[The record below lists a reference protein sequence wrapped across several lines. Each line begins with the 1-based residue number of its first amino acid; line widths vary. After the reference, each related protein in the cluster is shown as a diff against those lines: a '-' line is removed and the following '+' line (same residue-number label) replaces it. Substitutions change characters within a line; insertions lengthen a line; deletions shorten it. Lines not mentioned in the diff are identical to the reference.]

1 MNDREILDM
10 LGRGDPRAREEAEAL
25 YGYDCLKIALNVLD
39 HQRQA
44 EACVTRTMEIAAE
57 RAHADDPPSL
67 KLYLLRSTRELAIG
81 LFRGQKDAKRGDSMF
96 LRVLDELSECFP
108 VKVDRFGFEPDET
121 EQALRAAEAV
131 DAFLKKQKQEARDV
145 FVCRYFYGD
154 SVSEIT
160 DRFGLSSKQVY
171 TLLLRTRRKLV
182 QHLST
187 LERFCVTDVAVAAL
201 AMGRLEDKLLLD
213 ARKSGKKLRRGIP
226 VLAAACC
233 VALLAVSFPYL
244 REVINTDLVLRDR
257 NWRDQ
262 NNEEGDAEI
271 ANKPDPADIQPIG
284 ATVVLGGSTLTLEA
298 VTETTATYKLVKT
311 DSIPVYAAVYD
322 RMGDALASTE
332 PGYKVDGATIR
343 HGMIRVYVDGSD
355 DRLSQL
361 PTAPG
366 TYTVVVDFSVIRN
379 GTYPMEEYMGLY
391 AYLGEEGT
399 LTARWCTLVV
409 PEVPTEEISEDTAED
424 LGS

>member
-10 LGRGDPRAREEAEAL
+10 LGRGDPRAREEANAL

-44 EACVTRTMEIAAE
+44 EACVNRAMEIAQE
-57 RAHADDPPSL
+57 RAHADDPKSL
-67 KLYLLRSTRELAIG
+67 KLYLLRTTRETAID
-81 LFRGQKDAKRGDSMF
+81 LFRGQKDAKRGESMF

-131 DAFLKKQKQEARDV
+131 DAFLQKQKQETRDV

-160 DRFGLSSKQVY
+160 DRFGLNSKQVY
-171 TLLLRTRRKLV
+171 TLLLRTRRKLA

-187 LERFCVTDVAVAAL
+187 IEKFCVTDVAVAAL

-262 NNEEGDAEI
+262 NNEEGEVEV
-271 ANKPDPADIQPIG
+271 ANKPSPEAIQPIG
-284 ATVVLGGSTLTLEA
+284 STVVLGGSTLTLEA

-311 DSIPVYAAVYD
+311 DSVPVYAAVYD

-332 PGYKVDGATIR
+332 PGYKVDGVTIR
-343 HGMIRVYVDGSD
+343 HGTIRVYVDGSD

-366 TYTVVVDFSVIRN
+366 TYTVEVDFSVVRN
-379 GTYPMEEYMGLY
+379 GTYPMEDYMGLY

-399 LTARWCTLVV
+399 PAIRWYTLVV
-409 PEVPTEEISEDTAED
+409 PEAPTGEATEDTAED